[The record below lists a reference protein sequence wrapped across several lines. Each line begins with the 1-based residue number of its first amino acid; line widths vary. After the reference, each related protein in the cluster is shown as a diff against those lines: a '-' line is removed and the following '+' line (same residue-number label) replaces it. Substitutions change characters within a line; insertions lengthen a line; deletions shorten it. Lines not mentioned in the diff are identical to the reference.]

1 MKFSYYS
8 SLSLPTITQTP
19 INIEVY
25 IVERQK
31 ILKMHADVTKIT
43 EYLPLWSIISL
54 KLELTILILMIFE
67 SEVYQYFP
75 PVTCAINIY
84 TQNYLIIFWKS
95 MWVSLIYYLFSSEDV
110 IKIIDPLHVQVGIS
124 MTRIL
129 MSKFYQIMYASKI

>member
-43 EYLPLWSIISL
+43 EYLPLWSI
-54 KLELTILILMIFE
+54 
-67 SEVYQYFP
+67 
-75 PVTCAINIY
+75 
-84 TQNYLIIFWKS
+84 
-95 MWVSLIYYLFSSEDV
+95 
-110 IKIIDPLHVQVGIS
+110 
-124 MTRIL
+124 
-129 MSKFYQIMYASKI
+129 FYDS